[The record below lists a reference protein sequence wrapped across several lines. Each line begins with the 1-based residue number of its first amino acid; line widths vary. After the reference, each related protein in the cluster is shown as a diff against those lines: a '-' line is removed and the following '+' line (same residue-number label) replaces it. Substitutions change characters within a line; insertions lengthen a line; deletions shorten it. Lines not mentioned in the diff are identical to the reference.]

1 MNLQFLMHRSSK
13 RTGSL
18 AVSFQIAALL
28 LVTLCVS
35 GSSAWAQLASRTQ
48 LSVASAAQ
56 GADAKTVLTAKVIDV
71 TGSPVSD
78 GVVSF
83 ETSKGSL
90 GSAFVQDGT
99 ATLAVSTLP
108 KDGSAVTAVY
118 QGGTV
123 YGASRS
129 ATANV
134 TSQAT
139 STTADFSLT
148 LNPSSATVTA
158 GSYAT
163 ISVVITPENGFS
175 QAVNFSCS
183 SLPAQA
189 ACTFTPASVTPTSTS
204 AVTSAL
210 QLTTAAASGTSSQYR
225 DPLSASHIAYAIAL
239 PGILALAGLGA
250 LRRGSFSSSRVMS
263 ILGIAA
269 LLAASCLG
277 LGACS
282 ARYGYLNHPPAGN
295 TGTAAGSY
303 SVTIAAF
310 SSNGSTVTSHITT
323 LALTVK

>member
-1 MNLQFLMHRSSK
+1 MNLQFPTYRSSK

-18 AVSFQIAALL
+18 AVSFQIAILFLAA
-28 LVTLCVS
+28 VFVS
-35 GSSAWAQLASRTQ
+35 GSSAWAQLATRTQ
-48 LSVASAAQ
+48 LSIANESQGTETKNVLSA
-56 GADAKTVLTAKVIDV
+56 KIVDV
-71 TGSPVSD
+71 TGTPVSD

-83 ETSKGSL
+83 ETAKGSL
-90 GSAFVQDGT
+90 GSAFIQDGV
-99 ATLAVSTLP
+99 ATLTVNPLP
-108 KDGSAVTAVY
+108 KDASAVTAVY

-134 TSQAT
+134 TSEAT
-139 STTADFSLT
+139 STIADFSLT

-158 GSYAT
+158 GTYAT
-163 ISVVITPENGFS
+163 ISVVITPENGFN

-183 SLPAQA
+183 SLPSQS

-210 QLTTAAASGTSSQYR
+210 QLTTAAASGTSAQYQPSR
-225 DPLSASHIAYAIAL
+225 SASHIAYAIAF
-239 PGILALAGLGA
+239 PGILALAGIGA
-250 LRRGSFSSSRVMS
+250 LRRRSFGSSRVMS
-263 ILGIAA
+263 ILGVAA

-282 ARYGYLNHPPAGN
+282 ARYGYLHHPPAGN
-295 TGTAAGSY
+295 TGTPAGSY
-303 SVTIAAF
+303 TVTIAAF
-310 SSNGSTVTSHITT
+310 SSNGSTVTSHTTT